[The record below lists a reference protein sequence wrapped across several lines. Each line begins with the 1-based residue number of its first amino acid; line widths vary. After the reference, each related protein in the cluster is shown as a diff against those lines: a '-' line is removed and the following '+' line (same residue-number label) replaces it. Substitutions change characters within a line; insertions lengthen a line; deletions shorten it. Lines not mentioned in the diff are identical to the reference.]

1 MYVHIRRHHIQDTH
15 NVGCRTNSTLL
26 KCLFNSVLGNSW
38 IVKWWCC
45 VAVLP
50 EGGLQDAAAGP
61 GAGQQGELL
70 LRGEAGAGRL
80 HGAGTHHPSSPALVT
95 ASVLGTTPPGPAPA
109 RATLMVFIVGLDT
122 VCPPPHVTAAPRSSP
137 KLYFIELFTRVYP
150 CTRCRSV
157 SGPACSATPTPS
169 TWTSRRPPTCTT
181 SKHTEYL

>member
-1 MYVHIRRHHIQDTH
+1 M
-15 NVGCRTNSTLL
+15 
-26 KCLFNSVLGNSW
+26 
-38 IVKWWCC
+38 
-45 VAVLP
+45 LP

-80 HGAGTHHPSSPALVT
+80 HGAGTHHPPSPALVT
-95 ASVLGTTPPGPAPA
+95 ASVLGTAPPSPAPA

-169 TWTSRRPPTCTT
+169 TWTSRQPPTCTT
-181 SKHTEYL
+181 SKHTEYLVMNIYIPITVHLQMSGGVHVQNEASEAEWKTKGRLRIRYQTI